1 MKKYFISAV
10 VLVTLLMGC
19 KSSGGVCCDAEGDEI
34 PEEEQELLLAPVAV
48 FDNRTVTDQSAYSFL
63 ALSGDGSYDRDESN
77 TSIKKWDW
85 SITSYDQ
92 NNEII
97 LIDDDCTKVAN
108 TTDVNVTYDNC
119 QNAVYTIVRL
129 TVTDDENQTDTAEK
143 NISVPL

>member
-1 MKKYFISAV
+1 MKKYFISTV
-10 VLVTLLMGC
+10 VLVTLLIGC
-19 KSSGGVCCDAEGDEI
+19 KSSGGVCCDAKGDVI
-34 PEEEQELLLAPVAV
+34 LEEELLLAPVAV
-48 FDNRTVTDQSAYSFL
+48 FDNRTVTDQSGYSFL

-85 SITSYDQ
+85 NITSYDY

-97 LIDDDCTKVAN
+97 LTDPDCTKVAN